1 MRLMKRLILLAAVL
15 TASFTGLASAQAT
28 EVGTARQYGF
38 GFQIGEPTALTA
50 KVFVNPITA
59 FDFGLGFGGCHDH
72 DGHRYR
78 CGSLAS
84 YLSLHLDYLYQ
95 ENILNRTNRL
105 DWYVG
110 LGGRVVVW
118 ADGLDDNGR
127 DLLLIARVPV
137 GLAVTFRRPSFLEVY
152 LELAPGMIVFDYL
165 DLAIDFGL
173 GVRAYL

>member
-1 MRLMKRLILLAAVL
+1 MKRLVLFAAAAALLCL
-15 TASFTGLASAQAT
+15 SAGPAHAT
-28 EVGTARQYGF
+28 EVGTQRQYGF

-50 KVFVNPITA
+50 KIFANPGNA

-72 DGHRYR
+72 SYH

-84 YLSLHLDYLYQ
+84 YLSFHTDYLYQ
-95 ENILNRTNRL
+95 ENILARTNRL

-110 LGGRVVVW
+110 LGGRAVVW
-118 ADGLDDNGR
+118 AHEGDTGH

-137 GLAVTFRRPSFLEVY
+137 GLAVTFNRPSFLEVY
-152 LELAPGMIVFDYL
+152 LELVPGIIVFDYI

-173 GVRAYL
+173 GVRAYF